1 MSNKVK
7 VILQARTG
15 SNRLYGKVLLPISGD
30 ELVVICW
37 KRIKVLNYDTVVA
50 IPKNQEDNY
59 LAEILKKNKIKF
71 YRGDNDNVLSRF
83 QKITSK
89 MNSEDIVIRV
99 TADNPIVDGFLIQKL
114 LKEYKDKEFSY
125 LSSHDNLNNAP
136 YGLQVEIFRVRHLRE
151 KFQKNKFNLEHV
163 TPVIRKRYLSKNKFS
178 ISGLEKFRN
187 LRITVD
193 NYEDFNRVY
202 NIFKASFFNV
212 KKKYIDLLKNYYKKK
227 KNLKKIKIKSNLVL
241 GTVQLGKKYFSD
253 SSITQ
258 NRANKILQL
267 AHKEG
272 ISFLDTAYDYGNAE
286 KFIGNF
292 SLGKQD
298 WFYVSTKLKKFKKSI
313 NETKIKYE
321 INKSIF
327 TSLKNLR
334 TYNLDTYLIHDPNI
348 LFNSKFTYTHLTK
361 FINCGIIKNFGVSI
375 YTLRE
380 FFKARKYKKI
390 NCVQLPFNILDYKW
404 KNILNTKNKNFKI
417 FVRSIFLRGNLKKN
431 DIKFP
436 IYKLNHKK
444 LVSELNKLV
453 KKFKKKNLLD
463 MSIAYI
469 KSFKGIDFYVLGVE
483 NQLNLKNSLNY
494 FKKKPL
500 KESEK
505 NIIIKT
511 VKKYLN
517 ANEADLRRWN

>member
-114 LKEYKDKEFSY
+114 LKEYKDKKYSY

-178 ISGLEKFRN
+178 ILGLEKFRN

-212 KKKYIDLLKNYYKKK
+212 KKRYIDLLKNYYKKK
-227 KNLKKIKIKSNLVL
+227 KNLKKIKIK
-241 GTVQLGKKYFSD
+241 
-253 SSITQ
+253 
-258 NRANKILQL
+258 
-267 AHKEG
+267 
-272 ISFLDTAYDYGNAE
+272 
-286 KFIGNF
+286 
-292 SLGKQD
+292 
-298 WFYVSTKLKKFKKSI
+298 
-313 NETKIKYE
+313 
-321 INKSIF
+321 
-327 TSLKNLR
+327 
-334 TYNLDTYLIHDPNI
+334 
-348 LFNSKFTYTHLTK
+348 
-361 FINCGIIKNFGVSI
+361 
-375 YTLRE
+375 
-380 FFKARKYKKI
+380 
-390 NCVQLPFNILDYKW
+390 
-404 KNILNTKNKNFKI
+404 
-417 FVRSIFLRGNLKKN
+417 
-431 DIKFP
+431 
-436 IYKLNHKK
+436 
-444 LVSELNKLV
+444 
-453 KKFKKKNLLD
+453 
-463 MSIAYI
+463 
-469 KSFKGIDFYVLGVE
+469 
-483 NQLNLKNSLNY
+483 
-494 FKKKPL
+494 
-500 KESEK
+500 
-505 NIIIKT
+505 
-511 VKKYLN
+511 
-517 ANEADLRRWN
+517 